1 MWTGCMVQDGV
12 QGQGSLG
19 SWHSFLP
26 LEGADSQKGM
36 ERVDT
41 TQVPL
46 AAILTPSDRL
56 LRLGWVGAAWL
67 APLPVVCAHVSD
79 AISSCSVNTWC

>member
-1 MWTGCMVQDGV
+1 MRTGCMVQDGV
-12 QGQGSLG
+12 EGQGSLG

-26 LEGADSQKGM
+26 LEGADSQKGT

-56 LRLGWVGAAWL
+56 LRSSWVGAARL
-67 APLPVVCAHVSD
+67 APLPVVHARVSD